1 MAQGPMI
8 DSPFRPNA
16 EQLRAVGDLRD
27 LVRAECN
34 ACTYAWS
41 APVVVRCPRC
51 HSASIVIFDRAMIG
65 ARRI

>member
-34 ACTYAWS
+34 ACAYAWS

-51 HSASIVIFDRAMIG
+51 HSTSILEVERKMMTAK
-65 ARRI
+65 RI